1 MTETYV
7 VTHDVG
13 TTGNKSC
20 VFRIGETLELVDSC
34 LVEYPLYITPG
45 GGVEQ
50 KADEWWAA
58 ICSATKTIM
67 ARSGIRPAQVSAMT
81 FCAQLQGSVF
91 VDESGRP
98 VRDPMNYMDGRST
111 EQIARYLYNGLVRID
126 GKWNALTALNWLRIT
141 GGLAA
146 TAKDPLWKYH
156 WVKENEPGLFGR
168 AVKWLDV
175 KDYLVLRCTGTYGMT
190 HDSAHLTFLYDTR
203 PGRQGWHRGL
213 CRKFDVDMALLP
225 PVVNSTD
232 IVGGLLPGP
241 AAEMGLAEGI
251 PVFGG
256 GGDTTLTAIGAG
268 CLERYDTHIYVGTSG
283 WVCSNVD
290 RRMVDIGNFLASI
303 LGAIPGLY
311 NYTGEQE
318 TSGAC
323 LKWVRD
329 HMALDEIGMYLEAQH
344 VVEKTKEY
352 DSLFEF
358 LNSVISRTP
367 EGAGNVLFTPWLH
380 GNRSPREDPNAR
392 GMFFNLGL
400 DTGKRQM
407 IRAVLE
413 GMAFH
418 KRWILEAMER
428 KIPRRESLRF
438 VGGGARS
445 EVGCQIMADITGRA
459 IETVAD
465 PQNAGTVGATVVCA
479 VGLGLFK
486 TFGEAKRL
494 IPAVK
499 TYWPRKEFRG
509 LYDKNFEVFKKLY
522 DANKKLFATLNG

>member
-1 MTETYV
+1 
-7 VTHDVG
+7 
-13 TTGNKSC
+13 
-20 VFRIGETLELVDSC
+20 
-34 LVEYPLYITPG
+34 
-45 GGVEQ
+45 
-50 KADEWWAA
+50 
-58 ICSATKTIM
+58 
-67 ARSGIRPAQVSAMT
+67 
-81 FCAQLQGSVF
+81 
-91 VDESGRP
+91 
-98 VRDPMNYMDGRST
+98 
-111 EQIARYLYNGLVRID
+111 
-126 GKWNALTALNWLRIT
+126 
-141 GGLAA
+141 
-146 TAKDPLWKYH
+146 
-156 WVKENEPGLFGR
+156 
-168 AVKWLDV
+168 
-175 KDYLVLRCTGTYGMT
+175 
-190 HDSAHLTFLYDTR
+190 
-203 PGRQGWHRGL
+203 
-213 CRKFDVDMALLP
+213 MALLP